1 MSEDLLDQLDQS
13 IQDLQQ
19 VNQFGANQEII
30 EELVTQLEQSVH
42 YLREIREVGVAN
54 LWRHGVVA
62 SPNDTIRQ
70 VIEKIS
76 TKQNDTIADYF
87 AMMAVLELILKKLD
101 ECNVAVLGKTDR
113 VRLALV
119 EKAIIDTSAIPG
131 TIETILLKLNK
142 LHTIIGE

>member
-1 MSEDLLDQLDQS
+1 MSDDLFEQLDQS
-13 IQDLQQ
+13 VQDLQQ

-30 EELVTQLEQSVH
+30 EELVSQLEQSVH

-76 TKQNDTIADYF
+76 TIQNDTIADYF

-101 ECNVAVLGKTDR
+101 ECNVAVLGKADS
-113 VRLALV
+113 VRLTLV
-119 EKAIIDTSAIPG
+119 EEAITDTSALPG
-131 TIETILLKLNK
+131 TIEAILRKLNK